1 MYVITGA
8 AGFIGSCLVK
18 ALNDKGIEDIICVDR
33 FRDKDKWLNLRGLK
47 YYRFIHADDF
57 IQPEMLD
64 DLFEK
69 DIKAVFHMGACST
82 TTERDVDYLMQN
94 NVEYS
99 QILFSYCTEFDI
111 PICYASSAATYGA
124 GELGYD
130 DDESKIDQ
138 LLPLNAYG
146 YSKQLVDEWV
156 LKQKKVPSR
165 WYGVKFFN
173 VYGPNEEH
181 KGSQRSVVSQAFK
194 QINETGKMKLF
205 KSYHDNYKDGEQ
217 LRDFV
222 YAKDVV
228 VAMLSLIELD
238 HNGKSGIYNLG
249 TGKARSFK
257 DLVVATFE
265 AMGKPVDIEFV
276 EMPEALK
283 NQYQYYTQANME
295 KLNKA
300 LPDFHFHSL
309 EAGVKDYVQNH
320 LQNEIPYLNSRSK

>member
-8 AGFIGSCLVK
+8 AGFIGSCIVK

-33 FRDKDKWLNLRGLK
+33 FRDQNKWLNLRGLK

-64 DLFEK
+64 DLFEHGV
-69 DIKAVFHMGACST
+69 KAVYHMGACST

-99 QILFSYCTEFDI
+99 QILFTYCTEHDV

-146 YSKQLVDEWV
+146 YSKQLMDEWV
-156 LKQKKVPSR
+156 LKQKKRPTK

-205 KSYHDNYKDGEQ
+205 KSYHDKFKDGEQ

-228 VAMLSLIELD
+228 VAMIALTETD
-238 HNGKSGIYNLG
+238 HNGPSGIYNLG
-249 TGKARSFK
+249 TGQARSFK

-265 AMGKPVDIEFV
+265 AMGKPVDIEFID
-276 EMPEALK
+276 MPDSLK
-283 NQYQYYTQANME
+283 NQYQYYTQANMH
-295 KLNKA
+295 KLNAA
-300 LPDFHFHSL
+300 LSDFHFHSL

-320 LQNEIPYLNSRSK
+320 LMQEIPYLNSRTK